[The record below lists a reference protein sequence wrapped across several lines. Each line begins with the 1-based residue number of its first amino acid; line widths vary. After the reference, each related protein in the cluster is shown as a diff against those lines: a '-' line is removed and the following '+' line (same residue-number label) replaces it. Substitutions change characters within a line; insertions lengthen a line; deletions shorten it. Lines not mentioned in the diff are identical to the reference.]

1 MRIFH
6 SLRLRTRCQSVKIPQ
21 KLYISGQKKCS
32 RRNLNMSIVCEIVKD
47 LVPLHLDGTASKMTD
62 SLIRRHIKRCASCR
76 EYYKMCSDS
85 KQASSAR
92 ANQNTNKDDEVVYCP
107 DDGYMLIAKR
117 MEKSMLIERLAFLAA
132 AVTAIF
138 AAVLICRAYWKTDTK
153 KNDRP

>member
-1 MRIFH
+1 
-6 SLRLRTRCQSVKIPQ
+6 
-21 KLYISGQKKCS
+21 
-32 RRNLNMSIVCEIVKD
+32 MSIVCEIVKD
-47 LVPLHLDGTASKMTD
+47 LVPLHLYGTASKMTD